1 MRDERNMKTSSLK
14 TGLLC
19 AGLAVVSSSQA
30 AYEGPGLQPA
40 PTSIASI
47 LKKPVED
54 QSVVLQGALLKK
66 LGKKMYLFSD
76 GHDSIKAEVDDKDLR
91 DITVTETT
99 VLEIT
104 GEVDTKL
111 FGPPEIEVHSL
122 RIISP

>member
-1 MRDERNMKTSSLK
+1 MKTSLLEA
-14 TGLLC
+14 GLLC
-19 AGLAVVSSSQA
+19 AGLAFASSSHA
-30 AYEGPGLQPA
+30 DYAGPGNQPA
-40 PTSIASI
+40 PTSIAAI
-47 LKKPVED
+47 LKSPVED
-54 QSVVLQGALLKK
+54 QSIVLQGALLKK
-66 LGKKMYLFSD
+66 LGKEMYLFSD

-104 GEVDTKL
+104 GEVDTRL